1 MSPRLRIM
9 SIIATLVI
17 FLCSPLTRVARRIE
31 VLMSKRFPSLQ
42 SLQAWLNGP
51 ERGEYEIEYIV
62 KDGSYYVVLIHPIRN
77 AA

>member
-1 MSPRLRIM
+1 
-9 SIIATLVI
+9 
-17 FLCSPLTRVARRIE
+17 
-31 VLMSKRFPSLQ
+31 MSKRFYSLE

-62 KDGSYYVVLIHPIRN
+62 REGSNDYVVMIHPIRK

>member
-1 MSPRLRIM
+1 
-9 SIIATLVI
+9 
-17 FLCSPLTRVARRIE
+17 
-31 VLMSKRFPSLQ
+31 MSKRFPSLQ

-62 KDGSYYVVLIHPIRN
+62 KDGSYYVVLIHPMRN